1 MRKSL
6 WVVAVAGLVL
16 ILAAPAIA
24 LDFKFGG
31 QYRIRFYS
39 GDNVGGNSPA
49 GLFEHNDPNRNV
61 RGVQIRVR
69 PRFDVSDD
77 NGNIT
82 ATLGL
87 EVGDIEWG
95 NGGGAQG
102 VTNGV
107 NQTPGSARVG
117 NGAGGSLGAD
127 GVNVETKHAYVDFL
141 LPFGIPARV
150 RAGIQ
155 YWFLPKGMI
164 VDDDV
169 VGVRAYGTTKPVSY
183 EIAWFRTSGGPATN
197 ATTSQSVCVI
207 AGLVVAI
214 GTTGSPFANAAAC
227 TGAGGTVAAAQTS
240 ATQVNAS
247 TVNNQD
253 NNYDWWQMRLDYAAA
268 TWLNAGIYGLYG
280 MNKTT
285 AAAVGN
291 TPADSYF
298 IGLTATG
305 KIGIVSYDL
314 DFIYGAAEG
323 GPAGSFIGTGATDF
337 SDVKGYALDAGV
349 HFPIGPVTLH
359 LVGSYATGDKR
370 DGNDSE
376 AFPYISPS
384 WNGAGGL
391 YELIGSG
398 GTFDALDTVQ
408 DMPTNLWM
416 IGFGAEYRPVKAL
429 WTRFMYGYAGLQR
442 KNGNCFVAKAD
453 SPGCFGPSYA
463 KLASKD
469 SAVLGHEIS
478 FRADYTLWTGF
489 AVQGAAGVL
498 VPDVGVTATEFVLQL
513 LYNF

>member
-1 MRKSL
+1 
-6 WVVAVAGLVL
+6 
-16 ILAAPAIA
+16 
-24 LDFKFGG
+24 
-31 QYRIRFYS
+31 
-39 GDNVGGNSPA
+39 
-49 GLFEHNDPNRNV
+49 
-61 RGVQIRVR
+61 
-69 PRFDVSDD
+69 
-77 NGNIT
+77 
-82 ATLGL
+82 
-87 EVGDIEWG
+87 
-95 NGGGAQG
+95 
-102 VTNGV
+102 
-107 NQTPGSARVG
+107 
-117 NGAGGSLGAD
+117 
-127 GVNVETKHAYVDFL
+127 
-141 LPFGIPARV
+141 V

-197 ATTSQSVCVI
+197 T
-207 AGLVVAI
+207 
-214 GTTGSPFANAAAC
+214 GTTAVVTGQTFVSCNINGTLSTTTTAALC
-227 TGAGGTVAAAQTS
+227 TAAGGTAGTAGSV
-240 ATQVNAS
+240 
-247 TVNNQD
+247 VNNVAGTAVATSNAQD
-253 NNYDWWQMRLDYAAA
+253 NNYDWYQFRLDYAAA

-285 AAAVGN
+285 PAAVGF
-291 TPADSYF
+291 TAADSYF

-323 GPAGSFIGTGATDF
+323 GPAGTFIGTGATDF